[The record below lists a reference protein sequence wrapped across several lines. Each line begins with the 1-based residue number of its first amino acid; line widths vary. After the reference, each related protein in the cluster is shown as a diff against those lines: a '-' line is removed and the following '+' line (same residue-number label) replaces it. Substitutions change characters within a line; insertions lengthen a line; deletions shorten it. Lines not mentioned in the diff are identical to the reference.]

1 VRRIAIV
8 GAGIGGLTAAIALTR
23 RDVECVVV
31 EQRPAL
37 GDDEGTGIQ
46 ISPNAGAELLE
57 LGVSLDFAVPVG
69 HRELRRWQDGRVLG
83 HTDLSRYD
91 VPYLTMRRGAL
102 IGALR
107 KAAGDS
113 PVILGRRCVAVRD
126 DGASAVLGFD
136 DGTAARFDAVIG
148 ADGLRSVVRGLTG
161 SDAPRHSGLTAARA
175 VLPKAAADRF
185 VETDR
190 VVVWLG
196 PGRHCVTYP
205 IDRDHLNLV
214 VVAPSLAFDGWHP
227 PVRGLIAPAG
237 AFDGWHP
244 PVRELIAPAGA
255 FDGWHPP
262 VRELIALAGPMR
274 PRALHDMPPLPVW
287 HRGRVVLIGDAAHPI
302 LPFIAQGAAQ
312 AIEDAVTLAG
322 CPEFAGFRTLREERV
337 GRVYAMS
344 RAGLRVHHL
353 PDGAEQRIRDRALAA
368 ASPDAHDWLYG
379 HRVAAVPRRR
389 GGISP

>member
-46 ISPNAGAELLE
+46 VSPNAGAELLE

-69 HRELRRWQDGRVLG
+69 HRELRRWQDDRVLG
-83 HTDLSRYD
+83 HTDLGRYD

-107 KAAGDS
+107 EAAGGS

-126 DGASAVLGFD
+126 DGSSAVLGFD
-136 DGTAARFDAVIG
+136 DGTAGRFDAVIG

-161 SDAPRHSGLTAARA
+161 SDAPRHSGLMAGRA
-175 VLPKAAADRF
+175 VLPRTAASRF

-205 IDRDHLNLV
+205 IDRGHVNLV
-214 VVAPSLAFDGWHP
+214 VVAPSIAFDGWHP
-227 PVRGLIAPAG
+227 SVRGLIA
-237 AFDGWHP
+237 
-244 PVRELIAPAGA
+244 
-255 FDGWHPP
+255 
-262 VRELIALAGPMR
+262 LAGRMR
-274 PRALHDMPPLPVW
+274 PRPLYDMPPLPVW
-287 HRGRVVLIGDAAHPI
+287 HHGRVVLIGDAAHPI

-312 AIEDAVTLAG
+312 AVEDAVTLAG
-322 CPEFAGFRTLREERV
+322 CPDFAEFRALREERV
-337 GRVYAMS
+337 RQVFAMS

-379 HRVAAVPRRR
+379 HRVAAASRRR
-389 GGISP
+389 SSETSSTRDVRPNF